1 MLKKKL
7 LLTLAWLL
15 CIFEY
20 VGSQSAHRSTLSS
33 PSWYSE
39 VESVDSNEDSPLFA
53 GSGSFMDGD
62 EHASKGTE
70 SASSGDIPSEETK
83 ENPEDD
89 MHWHKPLF
97 PLDYSDY
104 LGIFL
109 SCAGLIIASGGGIGG
124 GGILVPLYILVLGF
138 TPKYAIPLSNV
149 TVFGGAVVNYFTNIT
164 KRHPHAD
171 RPLVDWDLILV
182 MEPLTILGALIG
194 SFLNKLLPEIVLTIL
209 LVLLLGATTVETT
222 LKGIKVFKKETKE
235 KEAMANEKVSELA
248 KVHKNQTE
256 EVLDAE
262 SQSLLGDENELPA
275 ISPELQLIY
284 DEEKTV
290 PLFKVGVLWAVFIVV
305 LAINLLKGGG
315 AFPSPIGI
323 MCGTTGYWASTAIM
337 FIWILLITIWCRN
350 YLVKRYHLKKDL
362 GFIYVEGDIQW
373 DESATIWYPI
383 ACGVAGLFAGMFGI
397 GGGIV
402 KGPLML
408 RMGVHP
414 RVSSA
419 TSACMIM
426 YTSFTATTSFFVF
439 GLLKLDYALF
449 FTIMGICVTYI
460 GQQGITILIKK
471 LKRDSLIIF
480 SIAAVVG
487 LSTLLMGLH
496 STIALMYPSHEEEA
510 SFCAAGE

>member
-1 MLKKKL
+1 MQIQVLITYACL
-7 LLTLAWLL
+7 VWNIQ
-15 CIFEY
+15 C
-20 VGSQSAHRSTLSS
+20 VGSQTTLSS
-33 PSWYSE
+33 PSWYSTA
-39 VESVDSNEDSPLFA
+39 DSPDVEGPVPLVA
-53 GSGSFMDGD
+53 GSGSLATD
-62 EHASKGTE
+62 EESPSKDSSE
-70 SASSGDIPSEETK
+70 STFSEEEK
-83 ENPEDD
+83 EEIPEED
-89 MHWHKPLF
+89 MHWHKKLF
-97 PLDYSDY
+97 PLDSTDY

-109 SCAGLIIASGGGIGG
+109 SCCGLIIASGGGIGG
-124 GGILVPLYILVLGF
+124 GGILVPLYILVIGF

-164 KRHPHAD
+164 KRHPNAD

-194 SFLNKLLPEIVLTIL
+194 SFLNKLLPELVLTIL
-209 LVLLLGATTVETT
+209 LVMLLGCTTYETT
-222 LKGIKVFKKETKE
+222 TKGIKVYKKETKE
-235 KEAMANEKVSELA
+235 NEAAAKVKESELA
-248 KVHKNQTE
+248 KVHNSE
-256 EVLDAE
+256 NAEAVDAE
-262 SQSLLGDENELPA
+262 SQSLLGDEEKKPI
-275 ISPELQLIY
+275 ISSELQKIY

-290 PLFKVGVLWAVFIVV
+290 PLFKVGVLWAVFVVV

-315 AFPSPIGI
+315 AFPSPLGI
-323 MCGTTGYWASTAIM
+323 KCGSNGYWASTAIM
-337 FIWILLITIWCRN
+337 FLWICIITWWCRE
-350 YLVKRYHLKKDL
+350 YLVKRFHQKKEL
-362 GFIYVEGDIQW
+362 GYKYVEGDIKW

-383 ACGVAGLFAGMFGI
+383 ACAVAGLFAGMFGI

-439 GLLKLDYALF
+439 GLLKFDYAIL
-449 FTIMGICVTYI
+449 FTIMGVTVTYV
-460 GQQGITILIKK
+460 GQQGITMLIKK

-487 LSTLLMGLH
+487 LSTMLMGLH
-496 STIALMYPSHEEEA
+496 SAISLMTPSHEEEA